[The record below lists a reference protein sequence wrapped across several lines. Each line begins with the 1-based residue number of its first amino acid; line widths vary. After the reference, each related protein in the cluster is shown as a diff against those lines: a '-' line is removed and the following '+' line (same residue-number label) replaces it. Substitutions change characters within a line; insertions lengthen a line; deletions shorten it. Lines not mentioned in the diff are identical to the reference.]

1 MTDQKNISFR
11 IKNISTLQFSI
22 KNIPELDVVD
32 KSLIH
37 FQINPAS
44 FADKDNDVIGIDTL
58 VDVYL
63 DQENQIKVCELITRI
78 TYEVVNFSEFI
89 DPSDNSINIPD
100 QIMHTFLSISLST
113 TRGILAAKTEGTQLR
128 DVFIPILNPT
138 GFKPVEVN
146 KTT

>member
-1 MTDQKNISFR
+1 MSDNKNITFR
-11 IKNISTLQFSI
+11 IKNITTRQFSI
-22 KNIPELDVVD
+22 TNILELETVD
-32 KSLIH
+32 KDLIQFLIH
-37 FQINPAS
+37 FAS
-44 FADKDNDVIGIDTL
+44 FADKDNNIIGIDTL
-58 VDVYL
+58 VGIYL
-63 DQENQIKVCELITRI
+63 DQEKQKKVCELITRI
-78 TYEVVNFSEFI
+78 TYEIINFSEFI
-89 DPSDNSINIPD
+89 DSNDNSINIPD